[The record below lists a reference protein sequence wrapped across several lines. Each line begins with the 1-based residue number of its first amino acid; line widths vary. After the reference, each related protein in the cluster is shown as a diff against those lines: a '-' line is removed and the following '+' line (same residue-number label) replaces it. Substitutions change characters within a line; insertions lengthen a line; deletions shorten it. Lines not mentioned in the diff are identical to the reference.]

1 MAFLKDI
8 ARLADGLSLVAK
20 EAVSRQRRSDG
31 GNSLQSLIK
40 KTLLSATDL
49 TGLTK
54 GKVRQ
59 FDKEIDINSDV
70 RRDSNKQSVVYFTD
84 HSPPNPQPDEKPS
97 TSSSSTFTSEPQIE
111 RHLEPKGVC
120 AAEFHDNVEPP
131 PQAAGTSSEGDP
143 QKDSISSESK
153 AAEAVVPPTPQPKRQ
168 RKPRERKVPTTSFS
182 RALGFA
188 GLGAGLAWGTLQESA
203 KRLVFGTPNVQGKQS
218 ALSPY
223 LSEKNAERLALALC
237 RMRGAALKLGQMLSI
252 QDESV
257 VPAPILAALDIVRQG
272 ADVMPR
278 SQLNQVLSSE
288 LGHDWSSKLK
298 SFDYEP
304 MAAASI
310 GQVHRAFT
318 KDSMEVAMK
327 IQYPGVADSIES
339 DIENVKLLLGYTNL
353 IPEKLYLDNAMKVAK
368 EELSRECDYE
378 LEAKNQKRFG
388 ILLSGTKGFY
398 VPVVI
403 DDLSSKRVLTS
414 ELVPGIPIDK
424 VALLDQET
432 RNYVGRKL
440 LELTLMELFVFRFM
454 QTDPNWSNFL
464 YDESE
469 KIINLIDFGAARDYP
484 KSFVDDYLR
493 MVFACANN
501 DREAIIKFSQ
511 RLGFLT
517 GEESEIMMETHVQAG
532 FVVGLPFSKPGG
544 YDFRANNITQSIS
557 NLGATMLR
565 HRLTPPPEE
574 AYSLH
579 RKLSGAFLACIK
591 LGAVVPC
598 RELLLEVYE
607 KYEFGE
613 HDSERLASGSES

>member
-1 MAFLKDI
+1 MPFLKDI

-20 EAVSRQRRSDG
+20 EAISRQRPIDG
-31 GNSLQSLIK
+31 GSNNLQSLIK
-40 KTLLSATDL
+40 TTLLSATDL

-54 GKVRQ
+54 GKVQ
-59 FDKEIDINSDV
+59 KFDKEIDANSND
-70 RRDSNKQSVVYFTD
+70 KQSVVYFTD
-84 HSPPNPQPDEKPS
+84 EKPS
-97 TSSSSTFTSEPQIE
+97 TSNASTCTSEPQIE
-111 RHLEPKGVC
+111 RHLEAKEVS
-120 AAEFHDNVEPP
+120 AAEAEFHDNVEPP
-131 PQAAGTSSEGDP
+131 PPPLPQATGTSSEGDR
-143 QKDSISSESK
+143 QIDSISSESK
-153 AAEAVVPPTPQPKRQ
+153 DAEAVVPATPQPKRQ
-168 RKPRERKVPTTSFS
+168 RKLRERKVPTTSFS

-188 GLGAGLAWGTLQESA
+188 GLGAGLAWGTFQESA

-218 ALSPY
+218 AVSPY
-223 LSEKNAERLALALC
+223 LSEKNAERLALSLC

-278 SQLNQVLSSE
+278 SQLNLVLSSE
-288 LGHDWSSKLK
+288 LGHDWSSKLE

-304 MAAASI
+304 IAAASI

-318 KDSMEVAMK
+318 KDGMEVAMK

-388 ILLSGTKGFY
+388 VLLSGKKGFY

-469 KIINLIDFGAARDYP
+469 KVINLIDFGAARDYP

-501 DREAIIKFSQ
+501 DREAIIKLSQ

-517 GEESEIMMETHVQAG
+517 GEESEIMTETHVQAG

-613 HDSERLASGSES
+613 HDSERLAIG